1 MLVSTHPLLR
11 QQSPTATSN
20 PETDPNA
27 AMCFAISAYMAAD
40 SFIFVETVAGSSIS
54 NAIDGD
60 NA

>member
-27 AMCFAISAYMAAD
+27 AICFAISAHMTAD
-40 SFIFVETVAGSSIS
+40 TFIFIETVASPSIS